1 MAKEAWEI
9 AQDKRIKAQAKGLQ
23 GMTDEQVD
31 AVDVAFNSLENALH
45 MIKEIN
51 DLYMSDIGKL
61 EEAYYKLR
69 NTFNKG

>member
-9 AQDKRIKAQAKGLQ
+9 ARDKRIKAQAKGLK
-23 GMTDEQVD
+23 GMTDDQLD
-31 AVDVAFNSLENALH
+31 AVDSAFNSLENALH